1 MAMFAFR
8 LFDRMPVLA
17 FSAEV
22 SSFAQ
27 TPQCE
32 VIYKMGLVNV
42 NACRAAK
49 AAACRSWHPVKG
61 GMMLNCVCELN
72 R

>member
-1 MAMFAFR
+1 
-8 LFDRMPVLA
+8 
-17 FSAEV
+17 
-22 SSFAQ
+22 
-27 TPQCE
+27 
-32 VIYKMGLVNV
+32 VNV